1 MKKVFKG
8 MILLGLIAM
17 VSVAA
22 TLTQNDKA
30 IFNGKAYLNGVVYFK
45 ANADSGKVLTCVDS
59 ATGKA
64 SWASVL
70 ETRATPGASGSYKGF
85 SYTKKL
91 TTSGG
96 SGTAID
102 TLTVEGT
109 ASGTALFSTIY
120 SVSLTPV
127 YSDTIATDIPFAYV
141 KSIGASNKTI
151 TVRVIKGTANGPADS
166 GTEVYMTV
174 TGRP

>member
-8 MILLGLIAM
+8 MILLGLIAL

-30 IFNGKAYLNGVVYFK
+30 IFNGKTYLNGVNYLV
-45 ANADSGKVLTCVDS
+45 AGADSGLVLTCVDS

-64 SWASVL
+64 KWAPSL
-70 ETRATPGASGSYKGF
+70 ETRRNPGAADSYKGF

-91 TTSGG
+91 TTAGG

-102 TLTVEGT
+102 TLTLEGT

-127 YSDTIATDIPFAYV
+127 YSDTIATAIPFAYV